1 MERKMTLDD
10 VRKLKVES
18 FNKLLAEVKA
28 VAKNRDEELDLL
40 QKRVVI
46 DLVEFER
53 KAAKKVRETKKRK
66 AASAYYDEEKPTS
79 ASYHRKDRKLNY
91 GSSSRSRKG
100 EYEYYKDCDEDLEE
114 KPNTSMMMMKKKKKK
129 KKKQKPT
136 KEAASTK
143 PSAPS
148 IPSPPPELPKEFK
161 EKIACLNGY
170 QVQLVIQKK
179 LFKTD
184 LSSGHDRLSMPV
196 NQVINKNFLGEDDE
210 RLNDNGFVYVKVIDP
225 CLKVHDNLGLTKWKA
240 HNNNN
245 FSYSLNRGWNSI
257 STDEEVGFKIGDTI
271 QVWFFRVNDPELA
284 KKDSIR
290 FAVVKLKNDFNG
302 STSTIDRQE
311 AAESSMTKKDEE
323 EKKYANACSSSCSVS
338 ASQEVIESSTTKKQ
352 LEFGATRQHVS
363 IKFRSVTLAKIETAV
378 SVL

>member
-1 MERKMTLDD
+1 MIKIAR
-10 VRKLKVES
+10 
-18 FNKLLAEVKA
+18 
-28 VAKNRDEELDLL
+28 NRDEELDLL

-53 KAAKKVRETKKRK
+53 KVAKKLFA
-66 AASAYYDEEKPTS
+66 AASN
-79 ASYHRKDRKLNY
+79 HRKDRKLNY

-114 KPNTSMMMMKKKKKK
+114 KPSMSMMMM

-136 KEAASTK
+136 KEATSTK

-148 IPSPPPELPKEFK
+148 IRYPPPELPKEFK

-196 NQVINKNFLGEDDE
+196 NQVINKNFLGKDDE
-210 RLNDNGFVYVKVIDP
+210 RLNDNGFLYVKVLDP

-284 KKDSIR
+284 KKDSIH

-323 EKKYANACSSSCSVS
+323 EKKYGNDCSSSCSVS